1 MTPPKLFA
9 DPNEWRIKVTTE
21 FTNEPTSSLHIK
33 INPRRFF
40 YPFIVVQANDI
51 YYEDEGISREVFS
64 RHKTIINMLKENSYQ
79 EIFKQRLAYDLD
91 NFLYAVQAEAKFEF
105 EKGESLEKKV
115 VQNEDTIFDL
125 IKKKGPWIF
134 RHNAVIGKI
143 QEWCGERDMAK
154 IERLITELR
163 KYGKKLRGSI
173 NLSSLDNRCYCMLN
187 YYSILNTIRSL
198 KKEITAKRKVIKD
211 VRKLENEIKKTWAK
225 KLATQ
230 TLIGKPWFELL
241 IKWAKREEEKN
252 ETRFIPFI
260 RENSPRELTI
270 GVFSE
275 VLNLARD
282 TIDKI
287 LRNRN
292 DIIKNMS
299 VRDDVFGGAF
309 LWDLDAS

>member
-1 MTPPKLFA
+1 MTAPKLFA
-9 DPNEWRIKVTTE
+9 DPNERRIKVTTE
-21 FTNEPTSSLHIK
+21 FTNDPTSSLHIK
-33 INPRRFF
+33 INPRQFF
-40 YPFIVVQANDI
+40 YPYIVVQPNDI
-51 YYEDEGISREVFS
+51 YFEDDGISYEVFS
-64 RHKTIINMLKENSYQ
+64 RHKTIINMLKENAYK
-79 EIFKQRLAYDLD
+79 EIFKQRLAYGLD